1 MTAEEKEETE
11 EEENDVDKT
20 LVINESNVENQLLNE
35 ELIEEERQ
43 SESVIDNEVIEAE
56 KDKDKPEIGKDLLL
70 PKNRSSISFSQTS
83 PSKSKYRIKI
93 TVFISAYFL

>member
-1 MTAEEKEETE
+1 MTSEGKEETE
-11 EEENDVDKT
+11 EEKEVDKT
-20 LVINESNVENQLLNE
+20 LLIDESNIENELLNE

-83 PSKSKYRIKI
+83 PSKSKYRINI
-93 TVFISAYFL
+93 TTFISAYFL